1 MVASAR
7 VSSCTVAM
15 GVQAIGF
22 TINWQVVKS
31 ARVSLLGV
39 TVSHADTRSYRRDL
53 CCIIEG
59 SSVCHATGTLR
70 AWCIAGVNHNGTD

>member
-39 TVSHADTRSYRRDL
+39 TVSHADTRSYRSGK
-53 CCIIEG
+53 CCTIEVDRKG
-59 SSVCHATGTLR
+59 LASGILR
-70 AWCIAGVNHNGTD
+70 A